1 MLYSLLAS
9 YLLHSNSEKT
19 SLPGLYPPEET
30 AVCFFTLRCS
40 SSFTSLLFNSDHCF
54 RIKAPNSVYATHSGS
69 LLDVVVL
76 TRCREP
82 ARWSSSA
89 RAASSTSPPRSLC
102 ACFVGWS
109 HSHKIPPQEA
119 TQSSTQTQ
127 CKWACVSTKKKRLHD
142 GRGQKGE
149 GEKGRRRRCRRVRKP
164 QAWSGLMDSEV
175 QRGFGYSGFRDKVRF
190 SIRIN

>member
-1 MLYSLLAS
+1 MFINIWTDVACSCSILESLSCVCVNSGLH
-9 YLLHSNSEKT
+9 YLCISKINRLQGEVVILGHVDALQSVCLIFTSPSLSNSEKT

-40 SSFTSLLFNSDHCF
+40 SSFASLLFNSDHCF
-54 RIKAPNSVYATHSGS
+54 RIKAPNSVHATHSGS

-102 ACFVGWS
+102 ACFVG
-109 HSHKIPPQEA
+109 
-119 TQSSTQTQ
+119 
-127 CKWACVSTKKKRLHD
+127 
-142 GRGQKGE
+142 
-149 GEKGRRRRCRRVRKP
+149 
-164 QAWSGLMDSEV
+164 
-175 QRGFGYSGFRDKVRF
+175 
-190 SIRIN
+190 